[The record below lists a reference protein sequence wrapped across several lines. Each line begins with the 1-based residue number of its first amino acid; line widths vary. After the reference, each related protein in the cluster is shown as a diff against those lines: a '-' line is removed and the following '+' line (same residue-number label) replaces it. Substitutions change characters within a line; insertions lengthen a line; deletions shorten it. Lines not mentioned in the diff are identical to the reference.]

1 MVWSDDTIRQSLQ
14 EHGVQPPENTG
25 RAQLVRLASLAQ
37 EAFSNNKHRTTNL
50 DYAAVLL

>member
-25 RAQLVRLASLAQ
+25 RAELVRLAQ
-37 EAFSNNKHRTTNL
+37 EAFQ
-50 DYAAVLL
+50 